1 MNAWLR
7 NFILLA
13 LMLGASGL
21 AFALRPTQKIADQ
34 GPKVDLESMIPQSFA
49 DWREEP
55 QSATQIVDPQQK
67 AMIDKIYKQTLSRT
81 YVNGEG
87 YRIMLSISYG
97 SDQTDSMQVHKP
109 EVCYPAQG
117 FVLQGK
123 QAGSLK
129 TDQGSIPVTRI
140 FATQG
145 PRSEPVTYWTTV
157 GDRVVASGIN
167 KKLIEMSYGLTGK
180 IPDGMLVRVSSIDA
194 EADKAYAVQ
203 GLFAAQMLESLAPA
217 YRQRIAG
224 NLQLN

>member
-1 MNAWLR
+1 MNVWLR
-7 NFILLA
+7 NSILLA
-13 LMLGASGL
+13 LMLAASGL
-21 AFALRPTQKIADQ
+21 AFALRPTQKIAEQ
-34 GPKVDLESMIPQSFA
+34 GPKVDLETMIPQAFG
-49 DWREEP
+49 DWREEQ

-123 QAGSLK
+123 QVGSLK
-129 TDQGSIPVTRI
+129 TSQGSIPVTRI
-140 FATQG
+140 FATLGQ
-145 PRSEPVTYWTTV
+145 RSEPVTYWTTV

-180 IPDGMLVRVSSIDA
+180 IPDGMLIRISSIDP
-194 EADKAYAVQ
+194 EAAKAYAMQ
-203 GLFAAQMLESLAPA
+203 DRFAAQMLAGLAPE
-217 YRQRIAG
+217 YRQRVAG